1 MAEPATDGARSR
13 AKSGEVAR
21 VTWIGLAINLTLSA
35 LKFAAG
41 IVGNSQAVTADAVH
55 SLSDLS
61 TDVAILVGIKYWS
74 RPADKAHP
82 HGHRRVEIL
91 VTTGIGLVLVTV
103 ACGIVWNAISTL
115 PARHA
120 SPPGLVALAA
130 AAVSIVVK
138 EALCR
143 WTLAKSRALRS
154 MPLLANAWHHR
165 SDALSSLPALAAVA
179 VARIRPAWAFV
190 DHIGA
195 VVVSLFIIG
204 VALKILRPELAK
216 LIDGAAPA
224 GTVAAVHRLAGSVEG
239 VLHIHRVRTRYVG
252 GSNLAVDLHIT
263 VDPLMTVRRGH
274 DISETVKDRL
284 ISGGLDIVDAV
295 VHLEPD
301 DVRPKTYE

>member
-1 MAEPATDGARSR
+1 MAEPATDGARAR
-13 AKSGEVAR
+13 AKTGEVAR
-21 VTWIGLAINLTLSA
+21 VTWIGLAINLTLSG

-74 RPADKAHP
+74 RPADKTHP
-82 HGHRRVEIL
+82 HGHSRVEIL
-91 VTTGIGLVLVTV
+91 VTTGIGLVLVAV
-103 ACGIVWNAISTL
+103 ACGIVWNAIATL
-115 PARHA
+115 PAKHA
-120 SPPGLVALAA
+120 SPPGVIALVA
-130 AAVSIVVK
+130 AAVSLVVK

-154 MPLLANAWHHR
+154 MPLLANAWHQR
-165 SDALSSLPALAAVA
+165 SDALSSLPALVAVA
-179 VARIRPAWAFV
+179 VARARPGWAVV

-195 VVVSLFIIG
+195 IVVSLFILR
-204 VALKILRPELAK
+204 AAHRILRPELAK

-224 GTVAAVHRLAGSVEG
+224 GTVAAIHRLAGSVEG

-263 VDPLMTVRRGH
+263 VDPLMTVRQGH
-274 DISETVKDRL
+274 DISEAVKARL
-284 ISGGLDIVDAV
+284 IAGGLDIVDVV

-301 DVRPKTYE
+301 DVRPDASV